1 MGACTSCRA
10 TADESV
16 IMDPA
21 AQVVQQAAEEGLA
34 LIPSLSD
41 VSLFQNVGK
50 CKFSDHFTATVK
62 RDGKTVSLGTY
73 KTAEE
78 AALAYAKSPEG
89 RPAATERHAMKEA
102 ATKALMCFDTD
113 GNGLDQTEFTAALQA
128 FRFSRDG
135 KKMQNTISNIFAKC
149 DVDGNGR
156 LTAKVRH
163 PGLPWPRASKTVTR
177 RQECGCG

>member
-1 MGACTSCRA
+1 MRELYVRPLPLWQYILTYVHGPSSHAMGGACTSCRA

-41 VSLFQNVGK
+41 VSQFQNVGK

-73 KTAEE
+73 TVK
-78 AALAYAKSPEG
+78 
-89 RPAATERHAMKEA
+89 RPRRRPLPTPNLPRGGPLQPSATR
-102 ATKALMCFDTD
+102 
-113 GNGLDQTEFTAALQA
+113 
-128 FRFSRDG
+128 
-135 KKMQNTISNIFAKC
+135 
-149 DVDGNGR
+149 
-156 LTAKVRH
+156 
-163 PGLPWPRASKTVTR
+163 
-177 RQECGCG
+177 

>member
-41 VSLFQNVGK
+41 VSQFQNVGK

-135 KKMQNTISNIFAKC
+135 KKMRNTISNIFAKC

-163 PGLPWPRASKTVTR
+163 PGIPWPRASNTVTR
-177 RQECGCG
+177 RQERGCG